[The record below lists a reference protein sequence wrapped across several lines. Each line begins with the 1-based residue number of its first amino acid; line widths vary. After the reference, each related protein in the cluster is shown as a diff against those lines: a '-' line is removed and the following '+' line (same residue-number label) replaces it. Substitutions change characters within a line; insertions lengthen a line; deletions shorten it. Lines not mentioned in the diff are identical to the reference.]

1 MSLSKLTLTL
11 CKLCLVSCLSLGLT
25 ALPASANEK
34 AASSEG
40 GNVAKL
46 EPFTVNL
53 AGFERYL
60 QTTISLQVHGPEVA
74 AKIKEWMPKVR
85 HEMIM
90 ILSSKESSEIQSLQG
105 KKELIG
111 KIKETINQVLNA
123 KDKEAVTDVF
133 FETFVIQ

>member
-25 ALPASANEK
+25 ALPANANEK
-34 AASSEG
+34 AASAQA

-60 QTTISLQVHGPEVA
+60 QTTISLQVQSPEIS

-105 KKELIG
+105 KQELIS
-111 KIKETINQVLNA
+111 KIKETINQALKA
-123 KDKEAVTDVF
+123 KEHDGVSDVF